1 VPTPDDPRGHLVR
14 PYAFTAGSPQPS
26 VQLAIETLLR
36 ATRAGLREAAG
47 TGRDRQLIIEL
58 CSSQVQSL
66 AEIAAHLGRPLD
78 VAQVLIAELIERGL
92 LDIEDTGY
100 ATGGDISV
108 ALLERVLSGLHK
120 L

>member
-1 VPTPDDPRGHLVR
+1 MPTPDDPRGHLVR
-14 PYAFTAGSPQPS
+14 PYAVTAGSPHPP
-26 VQLAIETLLR
+26 VQLAVETLLR
-36 ATRAGLREAAG
+36 ATRAGVREAAA

-58 CSSQVQSL
+58 CSVQVQSL
-66 AEIAAHLGRPLD
+66 AEIAARLGRPLD
-78 VAQVLIAELIERGL
+78 VAQALIAELTERGL
-92 LDIEDTGY
+92 LEVEDSGN